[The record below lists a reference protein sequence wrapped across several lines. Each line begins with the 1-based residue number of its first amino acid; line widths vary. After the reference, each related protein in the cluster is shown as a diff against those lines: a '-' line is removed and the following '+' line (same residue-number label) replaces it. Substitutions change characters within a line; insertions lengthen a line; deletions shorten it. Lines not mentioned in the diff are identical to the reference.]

1 MMPGAALRISRM
13 RITRVLF
20 VSGFSVIALGVIRA
34 FFPIE
39 QCYSRPRFRALPL
52 PPLRFTPP
60 YYLPTELQDIHDHIT
75 KLRHMVWDLHRD
87 LNEALE
93 VLDSISPE
101 RNLVRVRNWPW
112 DAECGLLD
120 RKKLDSLLTGVQ
132 TLAFF
137 GGGFG
142 FIILGLLLSK
152 LSEG

>member
-1 MMPGAALRISRM
+1 
-13 RITRVLF
+13 
-20 VSGFSVIALGVIRA
+20 
-34 FFPIE
+34 
-39 QCYSRPRFRALPL
+39 
-52 PPLRFTPP
+52 
-60 YYLPTELQDIHDHIT
+60 
-75 KLRHMVWDLHRD
+75 MVWDLHRD

-120 RKKLDSLLTGVQ
+120 RKKLDSLLTGLQ

-137 GGGFG
+137 VGGFG